1 MILIKVFETLEE
13 ARDERRNSDP
23 GGGWIFAAKDNGRA
37 FLFPLDWTPTKI
49 LTDPILGNLSGELI
63 N

>member
-1 MILIKVFETLEE
+1 MILIKVFASLEE

-23 GGGWIFAAKDNGRA
+23 GGGWIFAAKTGRA
-37 FLFPLDWTPTKI
+37 FLFPLDWTPTRI
-49 LTDPILGNLSGELI
+49 LTDPILGKLSGELI